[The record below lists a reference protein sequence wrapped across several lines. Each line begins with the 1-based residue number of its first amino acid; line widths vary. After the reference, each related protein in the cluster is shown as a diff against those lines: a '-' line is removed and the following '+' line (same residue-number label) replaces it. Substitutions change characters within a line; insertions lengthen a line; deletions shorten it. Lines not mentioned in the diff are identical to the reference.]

1 MLINTKQTLMD
12 RFIENENDKN
22 FDIIVIGG
30 GITGAAVA
38 YAASSRGLKVA
49 LLEKGDFGGATSA
62 ATSKLIHGGL
72 RYLANMEF
80 GLVRESLKE
89 RKILGNIAPNFVYP
103 IPFMLPNYRKW
114 QGGMWMIM
122 MGMFLYDLL
131 SFDKKDT
138 WDKSKELSNHQTYRR
153 NKTLRLEPNVLK
165 KKLSGS
171 TIFYDY
177 QSIFPERLTLAFI
190 KSAIDYGTQVANYAK
205 ATSFVETDNKITGVV
220 VNDLLNNKEIEVN
233 APLVVNCGGTW
244 ADLILNM
251 ASKGKTINHKVKRSE
266 GIHIITKKMNNDHI
280 ISLIKGNGK
289 HLMVMPW
296 RNHTII
302 GTTDKEYNGDPDNY
316 KVSRESIMEVIED
329 YNKLYGSGEMKY
341 EDVIHAYGGLRPL
354 VDDQTEG
361 SYESSRKYEVY
372 DNSADGIDGLI
383 TVEGGKYTT
392 SRNLAHQVME
402 VVQKKLD
409 INLKD
414 SITYNNYLS
423 GCEIRNMEEFM
434 IKLHKQYDAHF
445 QENTVEYLGRN
456 YGRESKT
463 VFGLA
468 LNDKSLAEVL
478 TDDGEIL
485 AEVHYAI
492 KYEMAKTLNDIFF
505 RRTGL
510 GTLGHPGEKIIDRV
524 INLATSML
532 NWDKERE
539 NKEYDTLS
547 KAFKLPY

>member
-153 NKTLRLEPNVLK
+153 NKTLRLESNVLK

>member
-1 MLINTKQTLMD
+1 MMN
-12 RFIENENDKN
+12 RFIEDTKDKK
-22 FDIIVIGG
+22 FDIIVVGG

-49 LLEKGDFGGATSA
+49 LLEKNDFGGATSA

-114 QGGMWMIM
+114 RGGMWMIM
-122 MGMFLYDLL
+122 TGMFLYDLL

-138 WDKSKELSNHQTYRR
+138 WDKSKELANHETIRR

-165 KKLSGS
+165 KKLSGA

-190 KSAIDYGTQVANYAK
+190 KSAIEYGAKVSNYAK
-205 ATSFVETDNKITGVV
+205 VTRFIETDNKITGVIAT
-220 VNDLLNNKEIEVN
+220 DLLNNKEVEIN

-244 ADLILNM
+244 ADMILAM
-251 ASKGKTINHKVKRSE
+251 AAKGKKIEHKVKRSE
-266 GIHIITKKMNNDHI
+266 GIHIITKKINNKHI
-280 ISLIKGNGK
+280 ISLIKENGK

-302 GTTDKEYNGDPDNY
+302 GTTDKEFHGNPDDY
-316 KVSRESIMEVIED
+316 KVSKESIIEVIND
-329 YNKLYGSGEMKY
+329 VNKLYDTGNLQYK
-341 EDVIHAYGGLRPL
+341 DIVFAYGGLRPL

-372 DNSADGIDGLI
+372 DNADDGIEGLI

-402 VVQKKLD
+402 TVQKKLNFS
-409 INLKD
+409 IKD

-423 GCEIRNMEEFM
+423 GCEIRDMNEFM
-434 IKLHKQYDAHF
+434 IKLHKQYDEHF
-445 QENTVEYLGRN
+445 QTNTVEYLGRN
-456 YGRESKT
+456 YGVESKT
-463 VFGLA
+463 VFELA
-468 LNDKSLAEVL
+468 MKDESLAEVL
-478 TDDGEIL
+478 TEDGEIL

-492 KYEMAKTLNDIFF
+492 KYEMAKTLKDVFF

-510 GTLGHPGEKIIDRV
+510 GTLGNPGEEIIKKV
-524 INLATSML
+524 VNLCSNSL
-532 NWDKERE
+532 NWNDERQL
-539 NKEYDTLS
+539 KEYNSLIE
-547 KAFKLPY
+547 AFKLPE

>member
-1 MLINTKQTLMD
+1 MD

-153 NKTLRLEPNVLK
+153 NKTLRLESNVLK

>member
-1 MLINTKQTLMD
+1 MMN
-12 RFIENENDKN
+12 RFIEDKKENN
-22 FDIIVIGG
+22 FDIIIVGG

-49 LLEKGDFGGATSA
+49 LLEKCDFGGATSA

-114 QGGMWMIM
+114 RGGMWMIM
-122 MGMFLYDLL
+122 MGMFLYDFL

-138 WDKSKELSNHQTYRR
+138 WDKSKELSNHETYRR
-153 NKTLRLEPNVLK
+153 KKTLRLEPNVLK
-165 KKLSGS
+165 KKLTGS

-190 KSAIDYGTQVANYAK
+190 KSAIEYGTKVANYAK
-205 ATSFVETDNKITGVV
+205 VTSFIETDNKITGVV
-220 VNDLLNNKEIEVN
+220 VNDLLKKRDVEVN

-244 ADLILNM
+244 ADMILQV
-251 ASKGKTINHKVKRSE
+251 ASKGKKINHKVKRSE

-280 ISLIKGNGK
+280 ISLIKENGK

-302 GTTDKEYNGDPDNY
+302 GTTDKEFHGNPDDY
-316 KVSRESIMEVIED
+316 KVSKKSIMEVIGD
-329 YNKLYGSGEMKY
+329 LNKLYGSGKLQY
-341 EDVIHAYGGLRPL
+341 EDVIFAYGGLRPL

-372 DNSADGIDGLI
+372 DNEEDGIYGLI

-402 VVQKKLD
+402 VVQKKL
-409 INLKD
+409 NFSLKD

-423 GCEIRNMEEFM
+423 GCEIRNMDEFM
-434 IKLHKQYDAHF
+434 IKLHKQFDEDF
-445 QENTVEYLGRN
+445 QVNTVEYLGRN
-456 YGRESKT
+456 YGRESKK
-463 VFGLA
+463 VFELA
-468 LNDKSLAEVL
+468 MKYKSLAEVL
-478 TDDGEIL
+478 SDDGEIL
-485 AEVHYAI
+485 AEVYYAI
-492 KYEMAKTLNDIFF
+492 KYEMAKTLKDIFF

-510 GTLGHPGEKIIDRV
+510 GTLGNPGEELIEKV
-524 INLATSML
+524 VNLASEL
-532 NWDKERE
+532 LKWDKERQSL
-539 NKEYDTLS
+539 EYNSLIE
-547 KAFKLPY
+547 AFKLPE

>member
-1 MLINTKQTLMD
+1 MMN
-12 RFIENENDKN
+12 RFIEDEKDRD
-22 FDIIVIGG
+22 FDIIIVGG

-49 LLEKGDFGGATSA
+49 LLEKDDFGGATSA

-114 QGGMWMIM
+114 RGGMWMIM
-122 MGMFLYDLL
+122 MGMFLYDFL

-138 WDKSKELSNHQTYRR
+138 WDKSKELSNHETYRR
-153 NKTLRLEPNVLK
+153 KKTLRLEPNVLK
-165 KKLSGS
+165 KKLTGS

-190 KSAIDYGTQVANYAK
+190 KSAIEYGAKVANYAK
-205 ATSFVETDNKITGVV
+205 VTRFIETENKITGVV
-220 VNDLLNNKEIEVN
+220 VNDLLNNKKIEVN

-244 ADLILNM
+244 ADMILNM
-251 ASKGKTINHKVKRSE
+251 ASKGKKVDHKIKRSE
-266 GIHIITKKMNNDHI
+266 GIHIITKKMNNEHI
-280 ISLIKGNGK
+280 ISLIKENGK

-302 GTTDKEYNGDPDNY
+302 GTTDKEFHGDPDDY
-316 KVSRESIMEVIED
+316 EVSKESIMEVID
-329 YNKLYGSGEMKY
+329 DLNKLYGLGKLKY
-341 EDVIHAYGGLRPL
+341 EDVEFAYGGLRPL

-372 DNSADGIDGLI
+372 DNSEDGIDGLI

-392 SRNLAHQVME
+392 SRHLAHQVME
-402 VVQKKLD
+402 VVQKKLNL
-409 INLKD
+409 NLKD

-434 IKLHKQYDAHF
+434 IKLHKQYDEHF
-445 QENTVEYLGRN
+445 QANTVEYLGRN
-456 YGRESKT
+456 YGRESKK
-463 VFGLA
+463 VFELA
-468 LNDKSLAEVL
+468 MNDKSLSGVL

-485 AEVHYAI
+485 AEVYYAI
-492 KYEMAKTLNDIFF
+492 KYEMAKTLKDIFF

-510 GTLGHPGEKIIDRV
+510 GTLGHPGEEIIKKV
-524 INLATSML
+524 VNLASNML
-532 NWDKERE
+532 NWDKERQLQ
-539 NKEYDTLS
+539 EYNSLIE
-547 KAFKLPY
+547 AFKLPG